1 MNSASTTDWE
11 LFRIQT
17 IKAAGLEGHPKANEF
32 YSWCWERYGHYGNDA
47 KEEILH
53 AMCDMAEI
61 ELGVE

>member
-1 MNSASTTDWE
+1 MDAVDWE

-17 IKAAGLEGHPKANEF
+17 IRAAGLEGHPRANEF